1 MKIEG
6 FELAERMKFYKVPGI
21 SITIIDQGQISEGVN
36 EGSLEKGCEKNVKE
50 DTLFN
55 ACSISK
61 FLTGMLV
68 MKLTELGKLNLDE
81 DINKKLVSWHL
92 PENKFTKL
100 KAVTLRNLLCHQSGI
115 KDTVNS
121 FTELNSNYSA
131 PSMIKLLEG
140 ESHYNAYPIN
150 VTYEPGSE
158 FHYSDAGYCIIQQII
173 EDVLKEPFP
182 QVMDKFIF
190 RPLNMENSKYVSSS
204 SSICKENFSCG
215 HSKHGDVVEGK
226 YTIYPYSAASGLW
239 STSKDIAKLVQELM
253 NALKGESITG
263 ISSMVA
269 KELITPQ
276 GGKEWSGLSVF
287 LDKVGNELEI
297 TSLGWGVGYQSM
309 MVAFPY
315 LNKGAVIMTNADLG
329 VHQLDGIIG
338 EIYQAWINS

>member
-1 MKIEG
+1 
-6 FELAERMKFYKVPGI
+6 
-21 SITIIDQGQISEGVN
+21 
-36 EGSLEKGCEKNVKE
+36 
-50 DTLFN
+50 
-55 ACSISK
+55 
-61 FLTGMLV
+61 MLV
-68 MKLTELGKLNLDE
+68 MKLTELGKINLDE

-100 KAVTLRNLLCHQSGI
+100 KSVTLRNLLSHQSGI
-115 KDTVNS
+115 KDPVNS
-121 FTELNSNYSA
+121 FAELNSNYRA

-173 EDVLKEPFP
+173 EDVLKKPFP

-190 RPLNMENSKYVSSS
+190 RPLNMENSKYVISS
-204 SSICKENFSCG
+204 SSICKETFSCG
-215 HSKHGDVVEGK
+215 HSKHGDVVEDK

-263 ISSMVA
+263 ISSTVA
-269 KELITPQ
+269 KELITSQ